1 MLIIIGFSLIFLL
14 ISYILGVL
22 LNHILIPNKW
32 RFHYSLPLGVIAN
45 IGILQCIYYPLQFMD
60 LSIKWF
66 SLITYVQF
74 ICILILGILKRDFI
88 KKDLKHFFKNKKE
101 IFFAI
106 AVFALFT
113 LIYYYV
119 DFPRRTDD
127 LYFYIPYVIKK
138 VTTSSR
144 TVGRIFYDYQG
155 FYDLLAVI
163 VWSANKII
171 SFNNMQALLP
181 IALISW
187 VPAIIIY
194 SIIPFT
200 LLNLYHR
207 INLNFNK
214 KHIIYAL
221 FLITIYIL
229 SMYWFFQTPYI
240 GNTYRRITIV
250 LIFELL
256 YIFVNDK
263 NSRIAVLLSLLMIS
277 IISQTSTGFIFS
289 SILIY
294 ILLCYYGFT
303 HSKKYLSDML
313 LISIGPAIYMCIIYN
328 ILTPFVIG
336 CYFICMLL
344 LFFRKDYLLESFWN
358 KISLFTA
365 ILLPILFSVIIHLPF
380 YNYTGDFNMGY
391 FTIENFSFFD
401 PHKFEGIVHLL
412 DFNFNS
418 VIEII
423 KSLFCLLFWCVI
435 IYETYYCYKREKLK
449 FFGISNIIIFTT
461 FFNPFVMGF
470 ILDNVTDVVY
480 FRLYD
485 LFFNFATIMFGL
497 TLIISKFK
505 SQKIRNGFMIAMLI
519 CVIAEI
525 PKNQTWY
532 NMNYSNDFSTHL
544 NHANS
549 LDVSVINELMDYA
562 VEENNNNPIIA
573 SQIYS
578 SGALTN
584 NVLIN
589 VKDNLYTYELSDDS
603 DDAILQR
610 ILYRN
615 EPGLP
620 EIKEDYLQAC
630 PLLRDKEVQ
639 YMVIDAQ
646 YNWELE
652 SGIGYCGEKI
662 FEKENYRVFKMHYD
676 WMQWSMPEEYIN
688 EE

>member
-1 MLIIIGFSLIFLL
+1 
-14 ISYILGVL
+14 
-22 LNHILIPNKW
+22 
-32 RFHYSLPLGVIAN
+32 
-45 IGILQCIYYPLQFMD
+45 
-60 LSIKWF
+60 
-66 SLITYVQF
+66 
-74 ICILILGILKRDFI
+74 
-88 KKDLKHFFKNKKE
+88 
-101 IFFAI
+101 
-106 AVFALFT
+106 
-113 LIYYYV
+113 
-119 DFPRRTDD
+119 
-127 LYFYIPYVIKK
+127 
-138 VTTSSR
+138 
-144 TVGRIFYDYQG
+144 
-155 FYDLLAVI
+155 
-163 VWSANKII
+163 
-171 SFNNMQALLP
+171 MQTILP
-181 IALISW
+181 IALIAW

-207 INLNFNK
+207 LNHSFNK
-214 KHIIYAL
+214 KYIIYSVL
-221 FLITIYIL
+221 LITVYIT

-256 YIFVNDK
+256 YVYVNQK
-263 NSRIAVLLSLLMIS
+263 NSKIAVVLSLFMIS

-289 SILIY
+289 SIMIY

-313 LISIGPAIYMCIIYN
+313 LISVGPAIYMCILYN
-328 ILTPFVIG
+328 ILTPFVLG
-336 CYFICMLL
+336 CYFICLLL
-344 LFFRKDYLLESFWN
+344 LFFKKDHLLELFWN
-358 KISLFTA
+358 KISLFIA
-365 ILLPILFSVIIHLPF
+365 ILLPILFSITIHLPF

-412 DFNFNS
+412 DFNFNGLT
-418 VIEII
+418 EII
-423 KSLFCLLFWCVI
+423 KSIFCLLFWCVI
-435 IYETYYCYKREKLK
+435 IYETYYCLKKEKLK

-497 TLIISKFK
+497 TVTISNFK
-505 SQKIRNGFMIAMLI
+505 SIKIRNAFMVIMMI

-532 NMNYSNDFSTHL
+532 SMNYSNEFSSHL

-549 LDVSVINELMDYA
+549 LDVLVINELMDYA
-562 VEENNNNPIIA
+562 KEEDNSTPIIA

-578 SGALTN
+578 SGALTDG
-584 NVLIN
+584 VLIN
-589 VKDNLYTYELSDDS
+589 IKDNLYTYDLYDQS

-620 EIKEDYLQAC
+620 EIKEDYLKAC
-630 PLLRDKEVQ
+630 PLLRDKNVQ
-639 YMVIDAQ
+639 YTIIDAQ

-662 FEKENYRVFKMHYD
+662 IEVENYRVFKMHYD
-676 WMQWSMPEEYIN
+676 WLQWSMPEEYVN